1 MKEQITSAAKGFP
14 ALLIWFLVTGLSVG
28 MISMKTGPLFI
39 AGIIML
45 ALAVLILPGFFIIN
59 PNEARILVF
68 FGKYVGTVKEN
79 GFFFVNPL
87 YEKRKISL
95 KARNLNGEK
104 LKVNDEVG
112 NPIEIAAVIVWQIDN
127 TAKAMFEV
135 DDYNKFI
142 LTQSE
147 AAVRKLAGD
156 HPYDNFEDSHAQ
168 VTLRNGASVVNEE
181 LENELEAR
189 LERAG
194 IKILEARISHLA
206 YAPEIAGAMLQRQ
219 QAQAVVAARSTIVEG
234 AVGMVEMALDKLNE
248 REIVKLDEER
258 KAAMVSNLLV
268 VLCSDK
274 AVNPIVNA
282 GSLY

>member
-1 MKEQITSAAKGFP
+1 MKEQLTTATKGFT
-14 ALLIWFLVTGLSVG
+14 ALAFWFLLTGIGTALVA
-28 MISMKTGPLFI
+28 KTSGPLFI
-39 AGIIML
+39 SGIVIIV
-45 ALAVLILPGFFIIN
+45 LAVFLLPGFFIIN
-59 PNEARILVF
+59 PNEARVLVF
-68 FGKYVGTVKEN
+68 FGKYVGTIKEN
-79 GFFFVNPL
+79 GFFFVNPF

-95 KARNLNGEK
+95 RARNMNGEK

-112 NPIEIAAVIVWQIDN
+112 NPIEIATVIVWQIDN
-127 TAKAMFEV
+127 TAKAMFVV

-156 HPYDNFEDSHAQ
+156 HPYDNFEDSKAQ
-168 VTLRNGASVVNEE
+168 VTLRNGAAIVSEE
-181 LENELEAR
+181 LESELEAR

-219 QAQAVVAARSTIVEG
+219 QAQAVVAARATIVEG

-248 REIVKLDEER
+248 RDIVKLDEER

-268 VLCSDK
+268 VLCSDR
-274 AVNPIVNA
+274 AVNPVVNA
-282 GSLY
+282 GSIY

>member
-1 MKEQITSAAKGFP
+1 MKEQITSAPKGFP
-14 ALLIWFLVTGLSVG
+14 ALLLWFLIVAGAIALIATKSGVT
-28 MISMKTGPLFI
+28 F
-39 AGIIML
+39 GIGIVLVIL
-45 ALAVLILPGFFIIN
+45 ALLALPGFFIIN
-59 PNEARILVF
+59 PNEARVLVF

-79 GFFFVNPL
+79 GFFFVNPF

-104 LKVNDEVG
+104 LKVNDDVG

-156 HPYDNFEDSHAQ
+156 HPYDNFEDSNAQ
-168 VTLRNGASVVNEE
+168 VTLRNGASVVNDE
-181 LENELEAR
+181 LETELEAR

-194 IKILEARISHLA
+194 IRILEARISHLA

-219 QAQAVVAARSTIVEG
+219 QAQAVVAARATIVEG

-282 GSLY
+282 GSIY